1 MSCRGLSNRVRSAEC
16 GRDGHS
22 DGELEPP
29 QGLAGLHH
37 GQQTP
42 GLDLLVEG
50 LLKAL
55 EAFGVLGDR
64 PDGFLENNRLRGG
77 GTDHSGEPP
86 QMGRAPGGLARLP
99 DILPQQEGF
108 ETKLGGLEVPQGI
121 FTGAGALANRFV
133 LDRGDID
140 RGEIP

>member
-1 MSCRGLSNRVRSAEC
+1 
-16 GRDGHS
+16 
-22 DGELEPP
+22 
-29 QGLAGLHH
+29 
-37 GQQTP
+37 
-42 GLDLLVEG
+42 LDLLVEG

-86 QMGRAPGGLARLP
+86 QMGRAPGGLGRLP
-99 DILPQQEGF
+99 DILLQQEGF

-133 LDRGDID
+133 LDAVRLTDIGNRHGLFMD
-140 RGEIP
+140 ISPDGEGARL